1 MLSRRT
7 ILALSILATLILYG
21 LVLWM
26 SPSLILMESRRL
38 APNIS
43 RMYRVDLME
52 TPKETRS
59 QPQHRPSEGLPAG
72 EINTGITEAPGTLPI
87 EDTLASPPVETP
99 NLSERMGGESVN
111 REYDLTPEPERIHNV
126 DARILEIA
134 EETARRDIDIARRL
148 VRPSPEFTLPEGALP
163 ALRSRD
169 VAPGDIA
176 LEPARLGPGLLV
188 EAMPLAE
195 GEAEAGAGTPPPPFD
210 PQVFAPSG
218 KEAEGVAP
226 QLEQTVMEA
235 PVRRES
241 AKAREESDFTF
252 MDDLVDIRLDT
263 YTPNPDEPGYF
274 RLRILPRKDAVI
286 EAAPKDVTF
295 ILDASRSMQQRKLD
309 LASRAIAETLDN
321 LRPEDRFN
329 LLIFRDSVSSFQA
342 EPVYA
347 TPENMTPAKQF
358 LTGLESKGQTDVYN
372 GLLPI
377 AQIAPR
383 PNLAG
388 IILLVSDGNPTTGVR
403 DSREIINRI
412 TEVNNLRNDIFAYG
426 AGNTA
431 NRYLLDL
438 LAYRNK
444 GEAMVSGNIQ
454 DAQTDLKAFASGFS
468 DPLLVNLEADYGRI
482 VEEELY
488 PRVIPDFYRQR
499 PITLFG
505 RYQPDKERVFVAR
518 ITGHSGETVK
528 ELLFRADL
536 SKAETGGKDVARGW
550 AFQKAY
556 HIIGEIS
563 RQGELPEL
571 IEELKRLSNTY
582 AIRTIY
588 NE

>member
-7 ILALSILATLILYG
+7 ILVLSILSTLAIYVL
-21 LVLWM
+21 LLWM
-26 SPSLILMESRRL
+26 SPWVILMESGRL

-43 RMYRVDLME
+43 RMYRVDLLE
-52 TPKETRS
+52 SAAEPRPR
-59 QPQHRPSEGLPAG
+59 PQHRPPEGLPAG
-72 EINTGITEAPGTLPI
+72 GIDTGIMDAPGTLPV
-87 EDTLASPPVETP
+87 EDTLAAPPVEIPGMT
-99 NLSERMGGESVN
+99 ERMAGEPAN
-111 REYDLTPEPERIHNV
+111 REYDLAPEPERVRTV

-134 EETARRDIDIARRL
+134 EEAARRDIDIARRL
-148 VRPSPEFTLPEGALP
+148 VRPSPDFILPEGSLP

-169 VAPGDIA
+169 AAPGDIA

-188 EAMPLAE
+188 EAMPLTD
-195 GEAEAGAGTPPPPFD
+195 GETDPGAGTPAPAFD
-210 PQVFAPSG
+210 PQVFTP
-218 KEAEGVAP
+218 AEKGTGAVVP

-235 PVRRES
+235 PVRRE
-241 AKAREESDFTF
+241 AEKAREESGFTF

-263 YTPNPDEPGYF
+263 YVPDPDEPGYF
-274 RLRILPRKDAVI
+274 RLRILPREDAVI

-309 LASRAIAETLDN
+309 LAARGVSETLDS
-321 LRPEDRFN
+321 LRPADRFN
-329 LLIFRDSVSSFQA
+329 LLIFRDAVSPFQA
-342 EPVYA
+342 EPAYA
-347 TPENMTPAKQF
+347 TPENVVLAKQF

-377 AQIAPR
+377 AQIEPR
-383 PNLAG
+383 PNRAG
-388 IILLVSDGNPTTGVR
+388 VILLVSDGNPTTGVR

-412 TEVNNLRNDIFAYG
+412 TEVNNLRNNIFAYG

-444 GEAMVSGNIQ
+444 GEAMLSENIQ
-454 DAQTDLKAFASGFS
+454 NAQKDLKAFAAGFS

-505 RYQPDKERVFVAR
+505 RYQPGKEHVFVAR

-571 IEELKRLSNTY
+571 LAELKRLSDTY

-588 NE
+588 DD